1 MEREGRRRAEK
12 TIIRRRVRL
21 PLRACWRRGAVG
33 NFAYIQQVAIRV
45 KFRHSNLAVCI
56 ILFTERLFLFKKI
69 CIGLLILLGLV
80 LVAAGAAYAY
90 YWRPAL
96 APIDP
101 PPPASFS
108 AQTIEQGRILAGMGN
123 CAACH
128 TVKGG
133 APYAGGRGLATPFGT
148 IYATN
153 LTPDPQTG
161 IGRWSLPAFR
171 RAMREGVGRHGEH
184 LFPVF
189 PYTHFSHVS
198 DADLAALYAYL
209 MTRPPVHAAAPANTV
224 PFPLNQ
230 RALQAGWKLLFFR
243 PAAFQ
248 RNAAQGADW
257 HRGRYLAEGLAH
269 CAACHTPRNA
279 LGAEVAGSPYMG
291 APIDHW
297 YAPPLT
303 AANTAP
309 LPWTRDELYAF
320 LRTGATALHGVAAGP
335 MSEVVH
341 EGMEASPDA
350 DIRALAAYFASVAA
364 SPNAAEP
371 PVDSASV
378 IKAGIDRSQKVG
390 MVDNDRGASLYVA
403 ACASCHSNSD
413 GKPSL
418 LRPELS
424 LNSAVSA
431 PDPAN
436 LIQVILHGVGRDE
449 GLRDALMPGFAQS
462 LSDADIAQ
470 LAAYLRRSRSH
481 QPAWTNLEA
490 TAARLRAGK

>member
-1 MEREGRRRAEK
+1 M
-12 TIIRRRVRL
+12 
-21 PLRACWRRGAVG
+21 
-33 NFAYIQQVAIRV
+33 
-45 KFRHSNLAVCI
+45 
-56 ILFTERLFLFKKI
+56 FKKI
-69 CIGLLILLGLV
+69 CTGLLILLALFV
-80 LVAAGAAYAY
+80 LAAGAICAA

-96 APIDP
+96 APVDP
-101 PPPASFS
+101 PPSASFS
-108 AQTIEQGRILAGMGN
+108 AQEIEQGRILAGMGN

-133 APYAGGRGLATPFGT
+133 AAYAGGRGMATPFGT

-153 LTPDPQTG
+153 ITPDPQTG
-161 IGRWSLPAFR
+161 IGRWSLAAFQ
-171 RAMREGVGRHGEH
+171 RAMREGVARNGEH

-189 PYTHFSHVS
+189 PYTHFALASQ
-198 DADLAALYAYL
+198 ADIAALYAWL
-209 MTRPPVHAAAPANTV
+209 MTRPPVYAVTPANTV

-230 RALQAGWKLLFFR
+230 RALQAGWKLLFFK
-243 PAAFQ
+243 PGSMP

-279 LGAEVAGSPYMG
+279 LGAEIAGLAYQG
-291 APIDHW
+291 AAIDQW

-309 LPWTRDELYAF
+309 LPWNKDELYAF

-350 DIRALAAYFASVAA
+350 DIRALAAYFADLARPQDA
-364 SPNAAEP
+364 DGP
-371 PVDSASV
+371 PVDAAAV
-378 IKAGIDRSQKVG
+378 IKSNIGRSQKVA

-413 GKPSL
+413 GQPSL

-424 LNSAVSA
+424 LNSAVGA
-431 PDPAN
+431 PDPSN
-436 LIQVILHGVGRDE
+436 LIQVILHGVARDE
-449 GLRDALMPGFAQS
+449 GLPGALMPAFAHS

-481 QPAWTNLEA
+481 QPAWIGLEA
-490 TAARLRAGK
+490 KVARVRAGK